1 MNRTARWI
9 WEHPEWPTFKWNKDL
24 LAEPLGQARKAQ
36 GRLQMVRDI
45 LDPGLAKEA
54 LASLLKAEGLSTSAI
69 EGQHLNPASVADS
82 VARRLKMASP
92 SSNAPLSLEADGLV
106 SVLMDAVESYSVPLT
121 RERLIQWQKA
131 LLESSQPSFHPVVVG
146 DFRPGEVF
154 VQSGAFGQEITHFQ
168 AVPKRL
174 LDDNLHEFKNWFNH
188 SLGEMDGLLRAGLA
202 HLWFITLHPFE
213 DGNGRLARALTD
225 HALAQDEGSAL
236 LLYRMSSRILEI
248 KGDYYRALQQ
258 AQSIESEMNATPW
271 LLWFIQQFEIA
282 CQHSEKT
289 IRQTLAK
296 AKFWA
301 RHRED
306 PIHDRQRKVLNKLLD
321 AGPGGF
327 EGGLTNRKYVQMT
340 QVAQATAF
348 RDIEE
353 LLALGCLIKCEGGG
367 RSTSYDIQWEELLG

>member
-9 WEHPEWPTFKWNKDL
+9 WEHPAWPTFNWNKEL

-36 GRLQMVRDI
+36 GRLQMVREI

-54 LASLLKAEGLSTSAI
+54 LASLLKTEGLSTSAI

-106 SVLMDAVESYSVPLT
+106 SVLMDAVESYPIPLT
-121 RERLIQWQKA
+121 QDRLTGWQRA
-131 LLESSQPSFHPVVVG
+131 MLEPSQSSFQRVVVG
-146 DFRPGEVF
+146 DLRPGEVV

-168 AVPKRL
+168 AIPKIL
-174 LDDNLHEFKNWFNH
+174 LNDNLHDFINWFNH

-289 IRQTLAK
+289 IRQTLGK

-306 PIHDRQRKVLNKLLD
+306 PIQDRQRKVLNKLLD

-353 LLALGCLIKCEGGG
+353 LLALGCLIKREGGG
-367 RSTSYDIQWEELLG
+367 RSTSYDVKWEDLLG